1 MAESHPVPKLFSCC
15 PCAVRGRF
23 FVGADWLAP
32 QSPSPSFLR
41 PPRDLTTGGVRT
53 HAGPSGRELWG
64 GKARSCHSARTASPE
79 GGDLGLAGWPTVAG
93 RETSGSIGFPF
104 LAGDVAVGVD
114 HARGRRPSEHRR
126 SGPLRRRTGRARA
139 KALKTVN
146 PRPYLARSSS
156 SSLEVRSRACV
167 TLPPLHWAARQ
178 AEPTS
183 ARTHERGRIRP
194 RGRTLNRTQAE
205 RPSAVPQAS
214 HCLMQRSTLALQSP
228 SAGQEPGCGGQ
239 PFFE

>member
-79 GGDLGLAGWPTVAG
+79 GGDLGFAGWPTVAG

-114 HARGRRPSEHRR
+114 HARGHQREGGEARFGGEL
-126 SGPLRRRTGRARA
+126 GGRGRQ
-139 KALKTVN
+139 ALKTVN

-156 SSLEVRSRACV
+156 SSLEVRSRA
-167 TLPPLHWAARQ
+167 
-178 AEPTS
+178 
-183 ARTHERGRIRP
+183 
-194 RGRTLNRTQAE
+194 
-205 RPSAVPQAS
+205 
-214 HCLMQRSTLALQSP
+214 
-228 SAGQEPGCGGQ
+228 
-239 PFFE
+239 